1 MSANII
7 PTLQRKAPI
16 VAAKP
21 KRHTGLRAVAEQLD
35 RRLVDA
41 ATIELLT
48 EALHRLAVLCYEQDA
63 AGFVNVDGVTGR
75 ILIPVPW
82 GRAGR
87 SRWGLYPSEADTL
100 RSILRERRK
109 SNTAPL
115 FVYDRARRSW
125 LLNLGGYV
133 DLRAALHYLKTQP
146 ISVEEYRLHYRRV
159 RK

>member
-1 MSANII
+1 MTTGII
-7 PTLQRKAPI
+7 HQLARKGAI
-16 VAAKP
+16 VAAQP
-21 KRHTGLRAVAEQLD
+21 DRHTGLRAVAERLD

-87 SRWGLYPSEADTL
+87 SKWGLYPSEGDTL
-100 RSILRERRK
+100 RSILHHRRK

-115 FVYDRARRSW
+115 FVYNRQRRAWFVNLEHYPDRS
-125 LLNLGGYV
+125 
-133 DLRAALHYLKTQP
+133 AAFEYLKRNP
-146 ISVEEYRLHYRRV
+146 ISVEEYRLHYRRT
-159 RK
+159 RR